1 MFPFQVFQTSWLTQA
16 QILTDAVDDIVT
28 VEDFLFVSESH
39 ILEDVNRCCLALQE
53 QDSAGLQT
61 VSASIRGR
69 GMRISEVVTQ
79 EMDGFEAGDYSDR
92 VREAVK
98 LLQTELIPN
107 FERHVVTA
115 VGGVEEG
122 YKGVDEN
129 EFIEACRLV
138 YDGVREVRRAVL
150 VNREAGEDTDT
161 EEEEQEEVTR
171 SLEVA
176 EVSLVDEYPDIS
188 GEKLVM

>member
-1 MFPFQVFQTSWLTQA
+1 MFL
-16 QILTDAVDDIVT
+16 IY
-28 VEDFLFVSESH
+28 
-39 ILEDVNRCCLALQE
+39 RCCLALQE
-53 QDSAGLQT
+53 QDSAGLQA

-69 GMRISEVVTQ
+69 GVRISEVVTQ

-150 VNREAGEDTDT
+150 VNRDTGEDTDT
-161 EEEEQEEVTR
+161 EEEQEEEVTR
-171 SLEVA
+171 PLEVA

-188 GEKLVM
+188 GVKLIMYYLEIVRTYVCFLMFFLCQDLNNGSLNFQGIVCFD